1 MLTFLGE
8 NDRRAVGQILADL
21 PQAVHLLLFIT
32 PFDDDYGYLVYDLLL
47 GLVSLDTRLHLE
59 VHNTPTDFI
68 LALQLGLSGFPAI
81 LVSNAAGDTA
91 NIRFYGL
98 PSGYIFTTLLEAILQ
113 VGGATAISLR
123 TETRAFLACLS
134 NPIHIQIFVTA
145 DDEHCPATV
154 VLAHAFAY
162 VSPALVVD
170 TIEVRAFP
178 ELIEQ
183 HGVTQTP
190 TVVIDKQ
197 VVFSGAVTEAELLWQ
212 LRRVATSCY

>member
-1 MLTFLGE
+1 
-8 NDRRAVGQILADL
+8 
-21 PQAVHLLLFIT
+21 
-32 PFDDDYGYLVYDLLL
+32 
-47 GLVSLDTRLHLE
+47 
-59 VHNTPTDFI
+59 
-68 LALQLGLSGFPAI
+68 
-81 LVSNAAGDTA
+81 
-91 NIRFYGL
+91 
-98 PSGYIFTTLLEAILQ
+98 SGYIFTTLLEAILQ

-134 NPIHIQIFVTA
+134 KPIHIQIFVTA

-162 VSPALVVD
+162 ASPALVVD